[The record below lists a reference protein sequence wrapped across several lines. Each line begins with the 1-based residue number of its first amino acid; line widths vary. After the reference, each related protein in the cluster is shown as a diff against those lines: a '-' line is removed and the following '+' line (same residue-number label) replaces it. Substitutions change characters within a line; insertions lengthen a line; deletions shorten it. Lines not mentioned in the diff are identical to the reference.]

1 MRINR
6 QRFVLLGVALISS
19 AFASAQ
25 EYFGQNKVK
34 YDQFEW
40 AVFNTPHFQIYYY
53 EEEKDAVKDVAQISE
68 IWYDRLSKIFRHQF
82 SELNPLILYAS
93 PEHFQQT
100 DIIPG
105 LIGEG
110 IGGVTEGN
118 KNRVIIP
125 LVGSWQDN
133 NHVIGHELVHAFQ
146 YDILTHGDSTSI
158 RNIGNLPL
166 WFIEGLAE
174 YLSIGTYDPNTTM
187 WLRDAV
193 MNDKFPSLRK
203 MTNDYHYFPYRWG
216 QAFWAY
222 ATGIKGDNIIPELF
236 KECAIYG
243 YERGIERVFDIK
255 SKEFS
260 KRWKETVESYYRP
273 YINSPSDEYSS
284 GRRMFEDRKAI
295 NEQDF
300 APAVSPNGKY
310 VVFLSARNVF
320 SLDLFL
326 ADARSRKII
335 RRLKTETSN
344 SHGNALRLIESAAT
358 WSPDSKNLAFVSY
371 EAGRHYI
378 NIVEAVNGK
387 TKEKFS
393 IDDVQ
398 SLLNPSWSPDGK
410 NIVFSGVNQGSSD
423 LYLYDLKNKQT
434 TRLTHDKFSD
444 LQPSW
449 SPDSRSIV
457 FTTNRFSDTDFSK
470 YVFGN
475 YELATLDLQTHSLS
489 EISLFADVNHINPLF
504 GKDSLL
510 YFIASPDGVSNI
522 YRYNFKTSM
531 VEGITHE
538 KTATA
543 GITALSPALSIATK
557 TGDLFYSVF
566 KGTGYQLYSL
576 KMDKK
581 LKAVPIDMNAVS
593 NREAGELLPIDRISG
608 SSVNEYLESIP
619 SSIYKDSVFSNLPYK
634 PKLSLSS
641 ISNAGIGIGMS
652 PYGAAYGGAVSLLF
666 SDMLDQHL
674 VYGAISSSGN
684 ILDIGGIVGYLNQK
698 KRYSWGLSLSHT
710 PYGAGSFISYY
721 ETVTVD
727 GIPTTI
733 YVLDQYIQ
741 RQFDDQLSVYASYP
755 FTRVNRI
762 EGSLSFDV
770 VNYSYQLVKDQY
782 LLNGFLLNEDQYKL
796 DAPPG
801 FQYGTASL
809 ALVGDDSRF
818 GFTSPLD
825 GYRYRMQAGATTGS
839 FTFGTAL
846 ADFRYYKYVKP
857 LSFAFRAMH
866 YGRYFG
872 AADSSIISPLTV
884 GNDAFVRGY
893 NFYSYNPSEVTYDAS
908 GNSIEINNLFGSKLG
923 VVNFEIRFPLTG
935 PREIA
940 PIKSLA
946 LPSTISLFF
955 DGGIAWTGSETPK
968 LMWTD
973 NQLERTPIFSTGLS
987 LRVNIF
993 GYLVAE
999 GFYAIPF
1006 QRPAHASLTK
1016 GVVGLLLYPGW

>member
-1 MRINR
+1 MRINY
-6 QRFVLLGVALISS
+6 QSFMLLAAAMIFSV
-19 AFASAQ
+19 FASAQ
-25 EYFGQNKVK
+25 GYFGQNKVK
-34 YDQFEW
+34 YDQFDW
-40 AVFNTPHFQIYYY
+40 SVYNTPHFRIYYY
-53 EEEKDAVKDVAQISE
+53 EEEKDAVKDAAQISE
-68 IWYDRLSKIFRHQF
+68 IWYDRLSKVFRHQF
-82 SELNPLILYAS
+82 SEPNPIILYAS

-125 LVGSWQDN
+125 LTGSWQDN

-146 YDILTHGDSTSI
+146 YDILIRGDSTSI

-174 YLSIGTYDPNTTM
+174 YLSIGSYDPNTSM

-193 MNDKFPSLRK
+193 MNDKFPTLRK

-222 ATGIKGDNIIPELF
+222 ATGIKGDNIIPTLF

-243 YERGIERVFDIK
+243 YERGIQNVFDMK
-255 SKEFS
+255 SKDFS
-260 KRWKETVESYYRP
+260 KQWKESVEAYYRP
-273 YINSPSDEYSS
+273 FLNAPSAEYNV

-295 NEQDF
+295 DEQDF
-300 APAVSPNGKY
+300 APSVSPNGKY

-344 SHGNALRLIESAAT
+344 AHGNALRLIESAAT

-371 EAGRHYI
+371 EAGKHYI
-378 NIVEAVNGK
+378 NIVEASKGN
-387 TKEKFS
+387 TKEKIS
-393 IDDVQ
+393 IENIQ

-410 NIVFSGVNQGSSD
+410 NIVFSGINQGSSD
-423 LYLYDLKNKQT
+423 LYLYELKSKQT
-434 TRLTHDKFSD
+434 TKLTNDKFSD

-449 SPDSRSIV
+449 SPDSRSII
-457 FTTNRFSDTDFSK
+457 FITDRFSGTDFFK

-475 YELATLDLQTHSLS
+475 YDIATIDLQNHSIS
-489 EISLFADVNHINPLF
+489 EIPLFSGVNHINPLF
-504 GKDSLL
+504 GKDSML
-510 YFIASPDGVSNI
+510 YFLAAPEGVNNI
-522 YRYNFKTSM
+522 YRYNFKTSLI
-531 VEGITHE
+531 EGITHE
-538 KTATA
+538 KTATS

-581 LKAVPIDMNAVS
+581 LKAVPVDINATS
-593 NREAGELLPIDRISG
+593 NNDAGELPPMDRNSG
-608 SSVNEYLESIP
+608 SSINEYLHATP
-619 SSIYKDSVFSNLPYK
+619 SVYKDSVFNKEPYK

-721 ETVTVD
+721 ETLTVD

-733 YVLDQYIQ
+733 YTLDQYIQ
-741 RQFDDQLSVYASYP
+741 RQFDDQLSLYASYP
-755 FTRVNRI
+755 FTRVNRV
-762 EGSLSFDV
+762 EGSLAFDV

-782 LLNGFLLNEDQYKL
+782 LLDGFLINEERFKL

-801 FQYGTASL
+801 FQYGTATL
-809 ALVGDDSRF
+809 ALVGDNSKF

-825 GYRYRMQAGATTGS
+825 GYRYRLQAGATTGS
-839 FTFGTAL
+839 FSFGTAL

-857 LSFAFRAMH
+857 VSFAFRALH
-866 YGRYFG
+866 YGRYLG
-872 AADSSIISPLTV
+872 DADSSILSPLTI

-893 NFYSYNPSEVTYDAS
+893 NFYSYDPSEITFDNS
-908 GNSIEINNLFGSKLG
+908 GNSIELNNLFGSKVG
-923 VVNFEIRFPLTG
+923 VFNFEVRFPLTG

-955 DGGIAWTGSETPK
+955 DGGVAWTGNEMPK
-968 LMWTD
+968 LNWTD
-973 NQLERTPIFSTGLS
+973 NQLERTPVFSTGLS

-993 GYLVAE
+993 GYLIAE

-1006 QRPAHASLTK
+1006 QRPEHASLSK
-1016 GVVGLLLYPGW
+1016 GVLGLLLYPGW